1 MRQPS
6 IIVLIIMLFLLG
18 FNNPCYSVIRAKI
31 NYSIPIDYSKLSES
45 ELVDEAEQYF
55 LLSEEKNKNGEIPES
70 TSKALLLY
78 TILSNKN
85 PDKFDYVVKLG
96 ALYDKVDKDSLAK
109 KCFTK
114 AIGIDNSN
122 PQTYYYLGRF
132 YHRREM
138 LKRAMHYYNQAY
150 SKGLTQKYQ
159 LLYYM
164 GDIYEKLGDTRS
176 ALKYLNEAKSIN
188 NNPEIEDK
196 INRVIKQDEINYE
209 YYSDTRIRK

>member
-6 IIVLIIMLFLLG
+6 IIALIIMLILLG
-18 FNNPCYSVIRAKI
+18 FNAPCYSVIRAKI
-31 NYSIPIDYSKLSES
+31 DYSIPIDYSKLSES
-45 ELVDEAEQYF
+45 ELLDEAEGHF
-55 LLSEEKNKNGEIPES
+55 LLSEEKNENGEIPES

-85 PDKFDYVVKLG
+85 PDKFDYQVKLG
-96 ALYDKVDKDSLAK
+96 ALYDKVDKDSMAK

-132 YHRREM
+132 YHRRDM
-138 LKRAMHYYNQAY
+138 LKRALHYYNQSY
-150 SKGLTQKYQ
+150 SKGFTQNYQ
-159 LLYYM
+159 ILYYM

-176 ALKYLNEAKSIN
+176 ALKYLNEAKAIN
-188 NNPEIEDK
+188 TNPELENK
-196 INRVIKQDEINYE
+196 INRVMSQDEINNE
-209 YYSDTRIRK
+209 YYTNTRIRK